1 MMNLL
6 IDEYEFLKFSE
17 EDAEI
22 YFSTAKGNLN
32 FNKNTI
38 EGTENIK
45 KLKEWLNIKEIGYL
59 NQIHSD
65 LVYIH
70 DGEMHDGDAIITNE
84 KQVGIGI
91 FTADCVP
98 VIIYDKKKK
107 VAAAVHS
114 GWRGTIQNIVIK
126 AVEKMIKEY
135 NISIEDLIVYIGP
148 HNMQC
153 CYEVSEELTFQ
164 FKSLEL
170 YKSSDIIKGRNL
182 SLQNCIIEQLNSLGV
197 RHHQIK
203 TLDICTF
210 CNEKYDLHSYR
221 KHKEESGRMF
231 SFICIR

>member
-1 MMNLL
+1 MINLS

-17 EDAEI
+17 CGAEI

-38 EGTENIK
+38 EGIENIA
-45 KLKEWLNIKEIGYL
+45 KLKEWLNIKQIGYL

-65 LVYIH
+65 YIYIY
-70 DGEMHDGDAIITNE
+70 DGEIHNGDAVITNE
-84 KQVGIGI
+84 RQVGIGV

-107 VAAAVHS
+107 VAAAIHS
-114 GWRGTIQNIVIK
+114 GWRGTIQNISIK

-135 NISIEDLIVYIGP
+135 DTIVEDLIVYIGP

-153 CYEVSEELTFQ
+153 CYEVSEELVFQ
-164 FKSLEL
+164 FKNLEL
-170 YKSSDIIKGRNL
+170 YKNSDIIKGRNL
-182 SLQNCIIEQLNSLGV
+182 SLQNCIIQQLNSLGV
-197 RHHQIK
+197 SHNQIK

-221 KHKEESGRMF
+221 KHKEKNGRMF
-231 SFICIR
+231 SFICIK

>member
-1 MMNLL
+1 MVNVL
-6 IDEYEFLKFSE
+6 IDKYEFLKFSQG
-17 EDAEI
+17 DAEI

-45 KLKEWLNIKEIGYL
+45 KLKEWLNIKQIGYL

-84 KQVGIGI
+84 KQAGIGV

-107 VAAAVHS
+107 VAAAIHS
-114 GWRGTIQNIVIK
+114 GWRGTIQNISVK
-126 AVEKMIKEY
+126 AVEKMIKQY
-135 NISIEDLIVYIGP
+135 DTAIEDLIVYIGP

-153 CYEVSEELTFQ
+153 CYEVSEELAFQ
-164 FKSLEL
+164 FKNLEL
-170 YKSSDIIKGRNL
+170 YKNSDIIKGRNL

-210 CNEKYDLHSYR
+210 CNEKYNLHSYR
-221 KHKEESGRMF
+221 KHKEKSGRMF
-231 SFICIR
+231 SFICIK